1 MVRVDYCGRAICS
14 ILCALALLLVIPFR
28 SYGQNVAIAQVAGQ
42 VLDPTG
48 ASVPDATVTM
58 TETDKGV
65 DHATQSDADGRYDFP
80 NLPVG
85 AYKLTVTKTSFKTYV
100 QTGIV
105 LEVNDHISMN
115 VTMQLG
121 AVSESVV
128 VSAGAIMVQTD
139 TAAVSNVINSAQ
151 ITDLPL
157 NGRFASE
164 LITLSGAA
172 SPYQQSSPTSG
183 YGDLT
188 GSKSFFSSFAVSIAG
203 GQYNGTNYLLDGGTN
218 VDTYAMVNLP
228 FPFPDALAEFSVETD
243 SLPAQTGTK
252 AGGVVN
258 VVTKSG
264 TNDLHG
270 DLFEF
275 LRNGDFNARAHPVFG
290 GNQPNIN
297 LATNCQGFNPSNVF
311 SVDQTSGQAAAI
323 ADGALTGTSCDILR
337 RNQFGGTAG
346 GRIIKDK
353 LFWFMGYQGTR
364 ISQIGGATTDQPT
377 QDELT
382 SGDLAP
388 FINPYNANA
397 TAAQTSGHAGNTT
410 NYWTGVANCGNGGA
424 SVGST
429 NLLAP
434 YFSGG
439 TTAGNTDYTDHLAT
453 GQTFDPTALKLFGAG
468 QVPYGP
474 GQGTNPSAANYNPCG
489 YETYAVPSV
498 QNEDQVIGRIDFVI
512 SPKHTL
518 FGRYFIDDFND
529 PDANSLSSTKN
540 LLLTNNPGVFQ
551 RAQAFTLGDNYSIS
565 PTTINSLHLT
575 WNRRRDN
582 RSVDIGE
589 SVASLGA
596 TDYTQDNNFI
606 QITGPFSIGC
616 GTCNFG
622 HFNVN
627 SWQAS
632 DDIDLIRGK
641 NHFTVGVDLIR
652 TQDNTTTNYEND
664 TTFTFGTS
672 FTGSALG
679 DFLVGAM
686 SGDSQSRPQQVA
698 YRATFP
704 ALYFQDVF
712 RASNDLTFNLGLRWE
727 PELFPYDLFGRGAT
741 FSLQSFLENQ
751 TSPSYANV
759 CTGAAGSATVVRSST
774 TDPNACPPAGF
785 FFYGDPGQGKAFSA
799 NRIMNLAPRVGV
811 AWNPFGSQKQVVR
824 FGGGIFYDDAAVWW
838 GQRLTSDPPGIDEID
853 NTQSLSSLS
862 NGTLC
867 GTFSHPWE
875 YYYPAGCLGAPAN
888 GNLNGGANVQSTYAG
903 PFPAVHD
910 FPANALWVV
919 IPPHV
924 KPTYVAEW
932 TASYQ
937 IQFASN
943 WVFSASYLGNKSTH
957 LPLGY
962 SINFSETPNE
972 NFGPGNTCILPS
984 ATAFATATTPICSS
998 GNEPERQYL
1007 NLLAGG
1013 LPTASAVTKNL
1024 GVNELS
1030 GGMEMGTDNNNANYN
1045 ALLATLNHR
1054 FSHGFTWLANYTYSH
1069 CFDEGESQGD
1079 LNGNTFYEN
1088 QLNQNLNYGSCT
1100 FDIRS
1105 MFNTSLV
1112 ASTTMKNGWK
1122 GHLLGGWQVAPNI
1135 RIVSGL
1141 PFNMTIGDNALTGGS
1156 SEGTFVDFT
1165 SGCSAA
1171 NAYTN
1176 GLQKGYSW
1184 LNQACFL
1191 EMVNKSGT
1199 STTQE
1204 YVNPVYVQTACTV
1217 ATTAS
1222 GCSGSVVPI
1231 YSAGTSGS
1239 GQFGNIPRNYLRAP
1253 GAINFDM
1260 SISRMFPIHERLQA
1274 EFRFDA
1280 FNVFN
1285 HWNPQG
1291 PSGGNLTNGASNG
1304 APPANGSFPV
1314 SGSQSLGYI
1323 TGSPLSGIIPTQYDP
1338 RVLQFAVK
1346 LHW

>member
-1 MVRVDYCGRAICS
+1 
-14 ILCALALLLVIPFR
+14 
-28 SYGQNVAIAQVAGQ
+28 
-42 VLDPTG
+42 
-48 ASVPDATVTM
+48 
-58 TETDKGV
+58 
-65 DHATQSDADGRYDFP
+65 
-80 NLPVG
+80 
-85 AYKLTVTKTSFKTYV
+85 
-100 QTGIV
+100 
-105 LEVNDHISMN
+105 VNDHIAMN

-275 LRNGDFNARAHPVFG
+275 LRNGDFNARAHPYFN
-290 GNQPNIN
+290 GNVPGTT
-297 LATNCQGFNPSNVF
+297 LAAGCQGYNPSNVA
-311 SVDQTSGQAAAI
+311 SVVATSGNAAAI
-323 ADGALTGTSCDILR
+323 ADGALTGNPCDILR
-337 RNQFGGTAG
+337 RNIFGGTAG
-346 GRIIKDK
+346 GKIIKDK

-364 ISQIGGATTDQPT
+364 ISQVSGATTHEPT
-377 QDELT
+377 SDEI
-382 SGDLAP
+382 SKGDLAP
-388 FINPYNANA
+388 YYNDVE
-397 TAAQTSGHAGNTT
+397 TSKNLLGNTYDD
-410 NYWTGVANCGNGGA
+410 NIAGGQDGYWTGVPNCTIGSNATSGLSTSLSSPTPYFGGA
-424 SVGST
+424 AGSANPT
-429 NLLAP
+429 LNSSDTQDRLQ
-434 YFSGG
+434 SGI
-439 TTAGNTDYTDHLAT
+439 AL
-453 GQTFDPTALKLFGAG
+453 DPVALKLFGPG

-474 GQGTNPSAANYNPCG
+474 GQGTDPSAANYNPCG
-489 YETYAVPSV
+489 YLTYAVPSV

-518 FGRYFIDDFND
+518 FGRYFIDDFTD
-529 PDANSLSSTKN
+529 PDANSLSSVKN

-551 RAQAFTLGDNYSIS
+551 RAQAFTLGDSYSFS

-582 RSVDIGE
+582 RAVDIGE
-589 SVASLGA
+589 SVASLGSV
-596 TDYTQDNNFI
+596 DYTQDNNFI

-627 SWQAS
+627 SWQIS

-641 NHFTVGVDLIR
+641 NHFTVGVDMIR

-664 TTFTFGTS
+664 TTFTFGTT
-672 FTGSALG
+672 FTNNALG
-679 DFLVGAM
+679 DFLLGAM
-686 SGDSQSRPQQVA
+686 SGDSQSRPQAVA

-712 RASNDLTFNLGLRWE
+712 RVSNDLTLNLGMRWE

-741 FSLQSFLENQ
+741 FNEQDFLENE

-759 CTGAAGSATVVRSST
+759 CTGATGTAAVRSST
-774 TDPNACPPAGF
+774 SDPNACPPAGF

-799 NRIMNLAPRVGV
+799 SRILDLAPRIGV

-824 FGGGIFYDDAAVWW
+824 FGAGIFYDDAAVWW

-853 NTQSLSSLS
+853 NTQSLTSLS
-862 NGTLC
+862 SANKNLC
-867 GTFSHPWE
+867 GTLSHPWE
-875 YYYPAGCLGAPAN
+875 YYTSSGCAGSPTQAN
-888 GNLNGGANVQSTYAG
+888 LTAGTAAQLAYAG
-903 PFPAVHD
+903 PFPQVHD
-910 FPANALWVV
+910 FPASALWVV
-919 IPPHV
+919 IPPNV
-924 KPTYVAEW
+924 KSTYVAEW

-937 IQFASN
+937 LQFANN

-962 SINFSETPNE
+962 SINYSETPNV
-972 NFGPGNTCILPS
+972 NAGAPS
-984 ATAFATATTPICSS
+984 ACLLPGAGVVATSTEPICTS
-998 GNEPERQYL
+998 GNEAVRQYL
-1007 NLLAGG
+1007 NILAGG
-1013 LPTASAVTKNL
+1013 SVTSTTGVTHNL
-1024 GVNELS
+1024 GVNEMS
-1030 GGMEMGTDNNNANYN
+1030 GAMEMGTDSNNANYN
-1045 ALLATLNHR
+1045 ALLVSVNHR

-1069 CFDEGESQGD
+1069 CFDYGESQGD
-1079 LNGNTFYEN
+1079 LNGNTFYQN
-1088 QLNQNLNYGSCT
+1088 QLNFAGNYGSCT
-1100 FDIRS
+1100 FDIRH
-1105 MFNTSLV
+1105 MFNTSIV
-1112 ASTTMKNGWK
+1112 ASTTMKGGWK
-1122 GHLLGGWQVAPNI
+1122 GHLLGGWQIAPNI

-1141 PFNMTIGDNALTGGS
+1141 PLNFTIGDAALTGGS
-1156 SEGTFVDFT
+1156 SQATFLDFV

-1171 NAYTN
+1171 HAYSGN
-1176 GLQKGYSW
+1176 LNNGYSW
-1184 LNQACFL
+1184 LNQSCLL
-1191 EMVNKSGT
+1191 ETANT
-1199 STTQE
+1199 SAAGTTQE
-1204 YVNPVYVQTACTV
+1204 LANPVALVTATCTG
-1217 ATTAS
+1217 TAS
-1222 GCSGSVVPI
+1222 SGCPTGTTGLVVA
-1231 YSAGTSGS
+1231 SAGGS
-1239 GQFGNIPRNYLRAP
+1239 GQLGTIQRNFLRAP

-1274 EFRFDA
+1274 ELRMDV

-1285 HWNPQG
+1285 HWNPQA
-1291 PSGGNLTNGASNG
+1291 PSGGSPAGTTSTNT
-1304 APPANGSFPV
+1304 
-1314 SGSQSLGYI
+1314 LGYI
-1323 TGSPLSGIIPTQYDP
+1323 TGAGNSGIIPTQYDP
-1338 RVLQFAVK
+1338 RVLQFALK
-1346 LHW
+1346 FHW